1 MIHERH
7 VDRKLLDQNGG
18 IRVLVTPVRL
28 PPEVLYDTRE
38 RTSHTE
44 VFGNNQYLHW
54 RGVLEQDA
62 DQRTSLSD
70 VPRSSENCDLPTRMA
85 RVKAIS
91 KNLRTTFGKNLALLR
106 EKAGL
111 TQEAFA
117 EKLDIHLTH
126 LQKLEYGHVTPSFG
140 TLVHIRRALDCTWDE
155 LLEAVR

>member
-1 MIHERH
+1 
-7 VDRKLLDQNGG
+7 
-18 IRVLVTPVRL
+18 
-28 PPEVLYDTRE
+28 
-38 RTSHTE
+38 
-44 VFGNNQYLHW
+44 
-54 RGVLEQDA
+54 
-62 DQRTSLSD
+62 
-70 VPRSSENCDLPTRMA
+70 MA

-140 TLVHIRRALDCTWDE
+140 TLVHIRRVLDCTWEE